1 MYYGD
6 VLKTIAVIGWK
17 NSGKTTLVSNLVKYF
32 DSQNITVGV
41 IKHAHHSF
49 DIDHP
54 NTDSYKIRKSG
65 AYKTTLISENR
76 LAYIEEKKDAE
87 INLNDLISLN
97 SGCDIIILEGFK
109 KIDRLKKIEVRLKQ
123 NNKEPLYNT
132 IKNVKLLITDDDQ
145 THPIKTLNHNQ
156 IDLIAEEVLNEKF

>member
-1 MYYGD
+1 
-6 VLKTIAVIGWK
+6 VKTIAVIGWK

-156 IDLIAEEVLNEKF
+156 IDLIAAEVLNEKF

>member
-1 MYYGD
+1 M
-6 VLKTIAVIGWK
+6 KTIAVIGWK

-76 LAYIEEKKDAE
+76 LAYIEEKKDTE

-132 IKNVKLLITDDDQ
+132 IKNVKLLITDDDE

-156 IDLIAEEVLNEKF
+156 IDLIAAEVLNEKL

>member
-1 MYYGD
+1 M
-6 VLKTIAVIGWK
+6 KTIAVIGWK

-76 LAYIEEKKDAE
+76 LAYIEEKKDTE

-156 IDLIAEEVLNEKF
+156 IDLIAAEILNEKL